1 MAGSKSRPAA
11 NGAATTRRF
20 LTHWRG
26 RIARTVA
33 GTRLRR
39 TATSVDSDIKTLH
52 YRATGNLRSPRV
64 SAHYLGPRADQ
75 PASCESRHCASSKR
89 QPASCERRQCASS
102 FKGQRSHARGGGGA
116 SWLHLDGMQRWL
128 FERFGPA
135 AARPFVR
142 SATSYPLGGHHT
154 RRARLPQW
162 TDSAVLPAA
171 YGRSDGEGGSAKQCG
186 SCPLVSIA
194 DRNCLIPAACA
205 ASGRIHHHRR
215 QSRSEHDDLRR
226 RRLER
231 QLHSGQSRLGGAA
244 TTAVTR
250 LASARK
256 LRGTSHRS
264 VATNDHPTSA
274 ESRTVLR
281 RNNQNTI

>member
-1 MAGSKSRPAA
+1 M
-11 NGAATTRRF
+11 
-20 LTHWRG
+20 
-26 RIARTVA
+26 
-33 GTRLRR
+33 
-39 TATSVDSDIKTLH
+39 
-52 YRATGNLRSPRV
+52 RSLRV

-116 SWLHLDGMQRWL
+116 SWWHLDGMQRWI

-171 YGRSDGEGGSAKQCG
+171 YGRSDGEGGSAKQCR

-215 QSRSEHDDLRR
+215 QPRSEHDDLRR
-226 RRLER
+226 RRLAR
-231 QLHSGQSRLGGAA
+231 QLHRGQSRLGGAA
-244 TTAVTR
+244 TTAVTG
-250 LASARK
+250 LGSARK
-256 LRGTSHRS
+256 LGARPTAQLSRTITRRAVRVEPS
-264 VATNDHPTSA
+264 FVATTRTRSEVSMSDSLDSCLS
-274 ESRTVLR
+274 SRTFVSLLSA
-281 RNNQNTI
+281 